1 MTYSCAERPGI
12 KKGEIPE
19 KKDLPACCLY
29 LEVIYFRPGRI
40 EISFVPAVDNFRH
53 FMAAS
58 LIGKGDRTF
67 IGLVAAVAFDVYAF
81 IWLGLDIP

>member
-1 MTYSCAERPGI
+1 MYSCAERPGI

-40 EISFVPAVDNFRH
+40 EISFVPAVDNLCH
-53 FMAAS
+53 FAAFS
-58 LIGKGDRTF
+58 LIGKGHWTF
-67 IGLVAAVAFDVYAF
+67 VSLVAAVAFYVYAF